1 MKNII
6 LFSTLLILTRIGSAQ
21 FSENFDDGD
30 FVGWTGND
38 TAFIVDA
45 LFQLQLDG
53 NCDGGGTNYLSAAVS
68 TNDTA
73 TWEFFIDLAFD
84 PSGSNYTRFYL
95 QSDNSDLTASLNGYY
110 IRIGED
116 GSDDAVKLYRQIGFT
131 STLLLTGTLAEVA
144 VSPSVRVKVIR
155 TTANEWQLFVD
166 PTGGF
171 TFVSEGSV
179 IDDVIIG
186 GDFIGWYCK
195 YSSTRCDDFFLDDIS
210 VSPIYVDDDAPV
222 ISVLTVI
229 NSTQIELDFNENVE
243 LISAEDES
251 NYTIDAGV
259 GNPIDATR
267 APTDFSKVL
276 LTFVSDF
283 PEAVLLTLTA
293 SNIADESGNI
303 LSSDSESFILYTV
316 NQYDIVINE
325 IFADPEPQ
333 LELPTAEYI
342 ELYNT
347 TAVDIDITG
356 FTLADA
362 TSESEPF
369 PSFILTAGEY
379 IIIIDENVVDSFAG
393 FTDLLLIPSLPSLN
407 NDGDDLV
414 LKDALGNVIHNIT
427 YELDWYDNAIKEDGG
442 WSLEMIDPLNPC
454 QGDANWTASE
464 DISGGTP
471 GVINSV
477 FGENAD
483 DVPPMLTSA
492 YPSSLDTVIA
502 FFDEDI
508 DLNTVDVSDFLL
520 SNGIGSPL
528 SLILDYN
535 NPDFIGMVF
544 GSPLNL
550 GVVYR
555 LTAQNI
561 TDCSGNIIG
570 TFNVVELGI
579 PEPADS
585 GDIVINEI
593 LFNAYTDGFDFVEL
607 YNTSD
612 KIIDLSKLII
622 GEMDLADTTQIL
634 EFGYASETGKLLFPH
649 SYMCITT
656 NIENVINTYHAID
669 TGNFVTSSDLPS
681 FADNEGIVVIYDPV
695 LNVIDQLHFYDD
707 WQYVLLTDDDGVSLE
722 RVNYAFETQDQNNWH
737 SAAEDVYFATPGYQ
751 NSVFGNIV
759 GGGEIVLE
767 YNVFSPDGDGYHD
780 LLLIS
785 YTTAGEGYSGMF
797 KIFDAQ
803 GRIINELSGLTTL
816 SREGFLTWDGVD
828 ADDIAAKTGIYI
840 LYAELF
846 NEQGNVEKHKVK
858 FTLVRG

>member
-6 LFSTLLILTRIGSAQ
+6 LLGTLLILTRIGSAQ

-30 FVGWTGND
+30 FVGWAGDD
-38 TAFIVDA
+38 TAFIIDA

-53 NCDGGGTNYLSAAVS
+53 NCEDGGTNYLSAAAS
-68 TNDTA
+68 TFDTA
-73 TWEFFIDLAFD
+73 TWEFFIDLGFD
-84 PSGSNYTRFYL
+84 PSASNYTRFYL
-95 QSDNSDLTASLNGYY
+95 QSDNPDLAASLNGYY

-116 GSDDAVKLYRQIGFT
+116 GTDDAVKLYRQEGFT
-131 STLLLTGTLAEVA
+131 HTLLLTGILAEVA
-144 VSPSVRVKVIR
+144 VAPKVRIKVIR
-155 TTANEWQLFVD
+155 TTENEWQLFVD
-166 PTGGF
+166 ATGGF
-171 TFVSEGSV
+171 TFVNEGSV
-179 IDDVIIG
+179 VDDIIIG
-186 GDFIGWYCK
+186 GDYIGWFCK
-195 YSSTRCDDFFLDDIS
+195 YTSTRCDDFFLDDIT
-210 VSPIYVDDDAPV
+210 VSPLYFDDDPPV
-222 ISVLTVI
+222 ISTLSVVT
-229 NSTQIELDFNENVE
+229 STQIELDFNENIE
-243 LISAEDES
+243 LLSADDES
-251 NYTIDAGV
+251 NYTIDGGV

-267 APTDFSKVL
+267 GPTDFSKVL
-276 LTFVSDF
+276 LTFITDF
-283 PEAVLLTLTA
+283 PEAILLTLTA
-293 SNIADESGNI
+293 SNIADEEGNI
-303 LSSDSESFILYTV
+303 LTSDSKSFIIYTV
-316 NQYDIVINE
+316 NQYDIVMNE
-325 IFADPEPQ
+325 IFADPEPH

-347 TAVDIDITG
+347 TDIDIDLTG
-356 FTLADA
+356 FTISDA
-362 TSESEPF
+362 TSESDPF
-369 PSFILTAGEY
+369 PSFILAANDY
-379 IIIIDENVVDSFAG
+379 VIVIDENVVDSFAG

-414 LKDALGNVIHNIT
+414 LKDASGNLIHSIS

-442 WSLEMIDPLNPC
+442 WSLEMIDPSNPC

-464 DISGGTP
+464 DVSGGTP
-471 GVINSV
+471 GEINSV

-483 DVPPMLTSA
+483 DVPPMLVGA

-508 DLNTVDVSDFLL
+508 DLNSADITDFIL

-528 SLILDYN
+528 SLILDIN

-550 GVVYR
+550 GVVYT
-555 LTAQNI
+555 LTAENL
-561 TDCSGNIIG
+561 TDCSGNNIG

-579 PEPADS
+579 PEPVDS

-607 YNTSD
+607 YNTSN
-612 KIIDLSKLII
+612 KIIDLSKIII
-622 GEMDLADTTQIL
+622 GEMDLTDTSEVI
-634 EFGYASETGKLLFPH
+634 EFGYVSKSGKLFFPQ
-649 SYMCITT
+649 SYMCVTA
-656 NIENVINTYHAID
+656 NIENVTSTYHVID

-681 FADNEGIVVIYDPV
+681 FADNEGIAVIYDPF
-695 LNVIDQLHFYDD
+695 LNEIDRLHFYDD
-707 WQYVLLTDDDGVSLE
+707 WQYALLTDDDGVSLE
-722 RVNYAFETQDQNNWH
+722 RVNYKFETQNEDNWH
-737 SAAEDVYFATPGYQ
+737 SAAEDVYYATPGYQ
-751 NSVFGNIV
+751 NSVFGNVV

-767 YNVFSPDGDGYHD
+767 YTVFSPDGDGYHD

-803 GRIINELSGLTTL
+803 GRIVNELSGLTTL
-816 SREGFLTWDGVD
+816 SREGFITWDGVD

>member
-1 MKNII
+1 MKNIF
-6 LFSTLLILTRIGSAQ
+6 LFCTLLILTRIGSAQ

-30 FVGWTGND
+30 FVGWAGDD

-73 TWEFFIDLAFD
+73 TWEFFVNLEFD
-84 PSGSNYTRFYL
+84 PSGSNFTRFYL
-95 QSDNSDLTASLNGYY
+95 QSDNPDLTASLNGYY
-110 IRIGED
+110 IKIGED
-116 GSDDAVKLYRQIGFT
+116 GSNDAVKLYRQEGFT

-144 VSPSVRVKVIR
+144 VSPTVRVKVIR
-155 TTANEWQLFVD
+155 TTENEWQLFVD
-166 PTGGF
+166 ATGGF
-171 TFVSEGSV
+171 TYINEGSV

-195 YSSTRCDDFFLDDIS
+195 YSSTRCDDFYFDDIN
-210 VSPIYVDDDAPV
+210 VSPIYVDDDAPF
-222 ISVLTVI
+222 ISVLTVVTT
-229 NSTQIELDFNENVE
+229 TQIELDFNENIE

-251 NYTIDAGV
+251 NYSIDAGV

-276 LTFVSDF
+276 LTFVDDF
-283 PEAVLLTLTA
+283 PEAILLTLTA
-293 SNIADESGNI
+293 SNIQDEVGNVLI
-303 LSSDSESFILYTV
+303 SESKSFIIYTV

-347 TAVDIDITG
+347 SEIDIDLTG
-356 FTLADA
+356 FTLSDA
-362 TSESEPF
+362 TSESDVF
-369 PSFILTAGEY
+369 PAYILPANDY
-379 IIIIDENVVDSFAG
+379 VIIIDENVVDSFAG

-414 LKDALGNVIHNIT
+414 LKDASGNVIHSIS

-442 WSLEMIDPLNPC
+442 WSLEMIDPSNPC

-464 DISGGTP
+464 DLSGGTP
-471 GVINSV
+471 GEINSV

-483 DVPPMLTSA
+483 DVPPMLISA
-492 YPSSLDTVIA
+492 YPSALDTVIA

-508 DLNTVDVSDFLL
+508 DLNTASVSDFIL

-528 SLILDYN
+528 SLILDN
-535 NPDFIGMVF
+535 NTPDFIGMVF

-550 GVVYR
+550 GVVYT
-555 LTAQNI
+555 LTVENI
-561 TDCSGNIIG
+561 TDCSGNNIG
-570 TFNVVELGI
+570 SFNVVELGI
-579 PEPADS
+579 PEPVDS
-585 GDIVINEI
+585 GDVVINEV

-607 YNTSD
+607 YNTSN
-612 KIIDLSKLII
+612 KIIDLSKIII
-622 GEMDLADTTQIL
+622 GELDITDTTLIL
-634 EFGYASETGKLLFPH
+634 EFGYASTSGKLLFPKT
-649 SYMCITT
+649 YMCVTP
-656 NIENVINTYHAID
+656 NIENVVSNYHAID
-669 TGNFVTSSDLPS
+669 TGNFVASPDLPN
-681 FADNEGIVVIYDPV
+681 FPDNEGIVVIYDPV
-695 LNVIDQLHFYDD
+695 LNVIDRLHYYDD
-707 WQYVLLTDDDGVSLE
+707 WQYALLTDEDGVSLE
-722 RVNYAFETQDQNNWH
+722 RVNYKFETQDQDNWH

-751 NSVFGNIV
+751 NSVFGDIV

-767 YNVFSPDGDGYHD
+767 YPVFSPDGDGYHD

-785 YTTAGEGYSGMF
+785 YTTASEGYTGIF

-803 GRIINELSGLTTL
+803 GRIINELNGLTTL

-840 LYAELF
+840 LYVELF
-846 NEQGNVEKHKVK
+846 NAKGDVEKHKLK